1 MSSSSLAT
9 LGLRP
14 GEPVRWQ
21 RRAGG
26 NWHNG
31 VVIRREADGSIAVRD
46 AQGAWRSITVDRLEA
61 RSRGRR
67 GAVHW
72 EPLVRRASRPEQLDL
87 WD

>member
-1 MSSSSLAT
+1 MSTPSLES
-9 LGLRP
+9 LGLRA

-31 VVIRREADGSIAVRD
+31 VVIRRENDGSVAVRD

-67 GAVHW
+67 GALRW
-72 EPLVRRASRPEQLDL
+72 EPLVRRAARPEQLGL
-87 WD
+87 WV